1 MTESNLNIILTNALC
16 CSATKAKEVSKLYS
30 IGNSCADE
38 ELAKLKLLNDYIEE
52 LRCYNFSTDINIT
65 QDSINCLTEEQQ
77 DIMAH
82 KIMTI
87 CDICDCQLTQ

>member
-1 MTESNLNIILTNALC
+1 MTDNNLLIYFWLDPNGGILYPIKLIVTSNINTIA
-16 CSATKAKEVSKLYS
+16 LYS
-30 IGNSCADE
+30 SRNNGNSFDPAYGYFIFE
-38 ELAKLKLLNDYIEE
+38 ATNPVV
-52 LRCYNFSTDINIT
+52 STT
-65 QDSINCLTEEQQ
+65 EAINCLTEEQQ